1 MQYLLA
7 RMADYLVD
15 ESPTPTTDPFL
26 ARLWEMSA
34 FLLHMLQDER
44 FFDSNDAHLLIQ
56 AINGQR

>member
-1 MQYLLA
+1 
-7 RMADYLVD
+7 MADYLVD